1 MKYQMKF
8 TTIKFYF
15 LKDVNIQK
23 VLVSKKIFSGETIY
37 KYFIGYLYDDYKVMT
52 ITYNASKS
60 EAIRKKL

>member
-8 TTIKFYF
+8 TTIKSYF

-23 VLVSKKIFSGETIY
+23 VLVSKKIFSGEKIY